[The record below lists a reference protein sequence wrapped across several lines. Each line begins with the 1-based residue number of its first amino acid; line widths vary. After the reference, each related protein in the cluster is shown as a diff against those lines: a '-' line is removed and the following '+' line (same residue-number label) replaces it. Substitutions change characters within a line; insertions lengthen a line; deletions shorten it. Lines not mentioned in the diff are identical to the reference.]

1 MVGRAARAGFG
12 LDRDLSIDSLHRYN
26 RSIDLL

>member
-1 MVGRAARAGFG
+1 MVGRAARADFG
-12 LDRDLSIDSLHRYN
+12 LDRVVRIDSVHRYN

>member
-12 LDRDLSIDSLHRYN
+12 LDRVVCINSLHRYN

>member
-1 MVGRAARAGFG
+1 MAGKAARAGLG
-12 LDRDLSIDSLHRYN
+12 PARVLCIYPLHRYN

>member
-1 MVGRAARAGFG
+1 MAGKAARAGLG
-12 LDRDLSIDSLHRYN
+12 PARVLCIDTLHRYN

>member
-1 MVGRAARAGFG
+1 MAGKAARAGFG
-12 LDRDLSIDSLHRYN
+12 PARALRIDSLHRYN

>member
-1 MVGRAARAGFG
+1 MVGKAARAGLG
-12 LDRDLSIDSLHRYN
+12 RDCVVKIDSLHRYN